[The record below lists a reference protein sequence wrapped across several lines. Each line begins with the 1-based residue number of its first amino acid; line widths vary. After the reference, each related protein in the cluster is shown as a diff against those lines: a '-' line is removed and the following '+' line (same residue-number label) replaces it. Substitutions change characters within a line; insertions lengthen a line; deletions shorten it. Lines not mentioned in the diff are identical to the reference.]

1 MPRLRK
7 DYDSVDR
14 FFYLRLEQLMRER
27 GLDPKD
33 LEDCNVISAT
43 QVNNYL
49 NRENIPN
56 LRTACRLAEFFDVS
70 LDWLCGLDDNSAM
83 MSAKDVYGAFNME
96 PPPWKR

>member
-7 DYDSVDR
+7 DYDSVDK

-27 GLDPKD
+27 GLEPKD

-70 LDWLCGLDDNSAM
+70 LDWLCGLDNEGAISY
-83 MSAKDVYGAFNME
+83 AKELYSEFNME

>member
-1 MPRLRK
+1 MAHLRK
-7 DYDSVDR
+7 DYDSVDKY
-14 FFYLRLEQLMRER
+14 FYIRLEQLLRER

-70 LDWLCGLDDNSAM
+70 LDWLCGLDDERNDSIV
-83 MSAKDVYGAFNME
+83 KDIYGAFNME